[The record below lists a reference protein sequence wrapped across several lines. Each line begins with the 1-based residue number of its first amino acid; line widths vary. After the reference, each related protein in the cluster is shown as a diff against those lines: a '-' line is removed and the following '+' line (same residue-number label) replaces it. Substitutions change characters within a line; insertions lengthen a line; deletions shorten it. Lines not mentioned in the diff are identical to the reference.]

1 MHPLPS
7 NERTRLLAIGPVLTD
22 LRADPVLDTL
32 VANALEATRAAI
44 AVVTIALSRVFLLR
58 TAVGLPPELQVS
70 RAISRVRTPCD
81 QAVREGRPV
90 LVGDGSIEPG
100 TQTLFAEWYGVRSF
114 ATVPVRLS
122 GQVVGTVVVADRRAN
137 AFDQETIRVLEQTA
151 TRVEARFVEM
161 TDREFD
167 REDDS
172 SEDELPLIES
182 AALSRL
188 ALARRRGTLD
198 AEHFER
204 GLSMLEHMEERHF
217 KWREM
222 VAALRPLAQPID
234 PMESGVS
241 PRSIVK
247 SWLDGGQT

>member
-7 NERTRLLAIGPVLTD
+7 DERKRLLVIGPVLTD
-22 LRADPVLDTL
+22 LRADPVLDAVVADAL
-32 VANALEATRAAI
+32 VQTRAAI
-44 AVVTIALSRVFLLR
+44 AGVTIALSRVLLFR

-70 RAISRVRTPCD
+70 RAISRVGLPCD

-90 LVGDGSIEPG
+90 LVADGSIEPG
-100 TQTLFAEWYGVRSF
+100 PQALFAEQYGVRSF

-137 AFDQETIRVLEQTA
+137 AFDHETIRALEQSA
-151 TRVEARFVEM
+151 ARIEARFVEL
-161 TDREFD
+161 TDNELD

-204 GLSMLEHMEERHF
+204 GLLMLEHMEERHF

-234 PMESGVS
+234 PMESGIA
-241 PRSIVK
+241 PRSITK
-247 SWLDGGQT
+247 PWLDGGQT

>member
-58 TAVGLPPELQVS
+58 AAVGLPPELQVS

-90 LVGDGSIEPG
+90 LVRDGSIEPG
-100 TQTLFAEWYGVRSF
+100 TQALFAERYGVRSF
-114 ATVPVRLS
+114 ATVPVQLS

-161 TDREFD
+161 TD

-241 PRSIVK
+241 PRSIMK